1 MNSTLSSSSW
11 CFSGTNRSHDA
22 SCRNCLYNHVL
33 RTAKRKRI
41 GMDCYGISIVVGI
54 AIQIVSGTNGTI
66 FNVSIAGTN
75 SPISGVVGS
84 IIGMP
89 CISYIDHESRYS
101 LVYSY

>member
-1 MNSTLSSSSW
+1 MNSTQKGYSSW

-33 RTAKRKRI
+33 RTAERKRI
-41 GMDCYGISIVVGI
+41 GRDCYDISIVVGI

-84 IIGMP
+84 ITCMLLYFLYRPRVKVFFG
-89 CISYIDHESRYS
+89 
-101 LVYSY
+101 L